1 MTALQFIQL
10 AIQSSIVLLIFSI
23 SLNATWGDI
32 TSLARRPSLLLRSLL
47 AMNVVM
53 PCIAVALYLIFD
65 PPAPVP
71 AALIGLSL
79 APVPPILPNK
89 EMKAGGKASYALG
102 LLAGAALFAIVFVPV
117 AAHFIAQ
124 LFGRALDV
132 APGTIAKIVAIS
144 ILLPVLAGVCVRRL
158 APGVANRLARPL
170 ARFGNVLLVVAAVP
184 VLIGERRAIVSLIGN
199 FSVLVFAIFVM
210 AGLAVGHWLGG
221 PDPEDR
227 SVLALSTATRHPGVA
242 IAIGHELA
250 EQSILLAAV
259 LLAFV
264 VSLIISTPYVMWRR
278 RSRDA
283 DRSRQSAAPR

>member
-1 MTALQFIQL
+1 M
-10 AIQSSIVLLIFSI
+10 
-23 SLNATWGDI
+23 
-32 TSLARRPSLLLRSLL
+32 
-47 AMNVVM
+47 
-53 PCIAVALYLIFD
+53 
-65 PPAPVP
+65 
-71 AALIGLSL
+71 
-79 APVPPILPNK
+79 
-89 EMKAGGKASYALG
+89 
-102 LLAGAALFAIVFVPV
+102 
-117 AAHFIAQ
+117 
-124 LFGRALDV
+124 
-132 APGTIAKIVAIS
+132 
-144 ILLPVLAGVCVRRL
+144 
-158 APGVANRLARPL
+158 
-170 ARFGNVLLVVAAVP
+170 P